1 MPETTTAAF
10 TFVKAGVF
18 YFTRRVPHDL
28 SHHYTARRIC
38 YSLRTRSSV
47 VAGARARQAA
57 QRLDEHWYHL
67 RLQDCDLP
75 GKHLLRSTGRPS
87 PQPITAPTQQGQS
100 QDAVTLSEAM
110 GIYLRL
116 KGQGKSK
123 TFHRAAERSCGYV
136 VEVCGDKPINS
147 YTKAEAN
154 TFRDALIERGLAGTS
169 ITRTVGTVRA
179 IINFAASETGIDVH
193 NPFVKLYYDRSAGV
207 SERQPLPDATI
218 RNIQQE
224 CEQVDD
230 DARRLVALVSDTGL
244 RLAEAAGLL
253 LDDIKLDADIP
264 HIVVQEHPW
273 RRLKTSGSKR
283 LVPLAGASLVA
294 AQRLVEDGSGAT
306 KFAFPRYNK
315 SEETNANSASAAL
328 NKWLRPRVPAG
339 CTMHSFRHS
348 MRDRLRAVECPADIV
363 DQIGGWQTDGVGQ
376 GYGKGYPLTVLT
388 KWLETAVKPK

>member
-1 MPETTTAAF
+1 
-10 TFVKAGVF
+10 
-18 YFTRRVPHDL
+18 
-28 SHHYTARRIC
+28 
-38 YSLRTRSSV
+38 
-47 VAGARARQAA
+47 
-57 QRLDEHWYHL
+57 
-67 RLQDCDLP
+67 
-75 GKHLLRSTGRPS
+75 
-87 PQPITAPTQQGQS
+87 
-100 QDAVTLSEAM
+100 M

-154 TFRDALIERGLAGTS
+154 SFRDALIERGLAGTS

-179 IINFAASETGIDVH
+179 VINFAASETGIDVH

-207 SERQPLPDATI
+207 SERQPLPDQKI
-218 RNIQQE
+218 RIIQRE

-283 LVPLAGASLVA
+283 LVPLVGASLVA

-315 SEETNANSASAAL
+315 SEQTNANSASAAL

-348 MRDRLRAVECPADIV
+348 MRDRLRAVESPADIV

-376 GYGKGYPLTVLT
+376 SYGRGYPLEVLE
-388 KWLETAVKPK
+388 KWLRNAVS